1 MNSDSSSTE
10 FHRQLAGELTLAS
23 APQTPDAP
31 DQASSI
37 VSPLTFQ
44 SGDSDSEDIAFTKA
58 PTLLIDLPP
67 EKSEGDSYSAVV
79 ESSFLKYVQ
88 GVVQGQRVY
97 LVTNLLGES
106 QTLVQPQMVWTLGRN
121 RDAALPLRDRAMSR
135 RHAVILYVPNVGFHL
150 IDLNSMN
157 GSFINGSRIQQRQLL
172 KDGDRVRVGSID
184 FTFFSSRSIRSIE
197 PIHPE
202 VLARFTASESRM
214 EGFIDYSALEEPEI
228 LFKTTKR

>member
-10 FHRQLAGELTLAS
+10 FHRQLAGELTLA
-23 APQTPDAP
+23 ATPPTTDQDAP
-31 DQASSI
+31 IDFPLASN
-37 VSPLTFQ
+37 
-44 SGDSDSEDIAFTKA
+44 SGDSDSEDVAFTKA

-67 EKSEGDSYSAVV
+67 EKSEGASYVATAEAST
-79 ESSFLKYVQ
+79 LRYVQ
-88 GVVQGQRVY
+88 GMVQGQRVY

-157 GSFINGSRIQQRQLL
+157 GSFINGTRIQQRQLL
-172 KDGDRVRVGSID
+172 KDGDLVRVGSID
-184 FTFFSSRSIRSIE
+184 FTFFTSRGVRSIE

>member
-10 FHRQLAGELTLAS
+10 FHRQLAGELTLA
-23 APQTPDAP
+23 ATPQTTNQDPPIAP
-31 DQASSI
+31 A
-37 VSPLTFQ
+37 L
-44 SGDSDSEDIAFTKA
+44 SGDSSENDSEDVAFTKA

-67 EKSEGDSYSAVV
+67 DPSEGASCVTV
-79 ESSFLKYVQ
+79 TTSSSLKYVQ
-88 GVVQGQRVY
+88 GMIQGQRVY

-135 RHAVILYVPNVGFHL
+135 RHAVILYVANVGFHL

-157 GSFINGSRIQQRQLL
+157 GSFINGTRIQQRQLL
-172 KDGDRVRVGSID
+172 KDGDLVRVGSID
-184 FTFFSSRSIRSIE
+184 FSFFTSGNIRSIE
-197 PIHPE
+197 AIHPE
-202 VLARFTASESRM
+202 VLARFTASESRI

>member
-10 FHRQLAGELTLAS
+10 FHRQLASELTLAS
-23 APQTPDAP
+23 APQTPAQDPPIVAP
-31 DQASSI
+31 LG
-37 VSPLTFQ
+37 SP
-44 SGDSDSEDIAFTKA
+44 SGDNDSEDAAFTKA

-67 EKSEGDSYSAVV
+67 EPAEGTSYSAVTD
-79 ESSFLKYVQ
+79 SPSLKYVQ

-157 GSFINGSRIQQRQLL
+157 GSFINGIRLQQRQLL

-184 FTFFSSRSIRSIE
+184 FTFFNSCGVRSIE

-202 VLARFTASESRM
+202 VLARFTASESRI